1 MWKPFRLNKSIACGS
16 AIRSPSRL
24 SAASLKNL
32 KSRLS
37 CRLGFTVKCHDTL
50 AAVLSLCRSRRWVT
64 FPICINRSG
73 TGPLSDGPAEGVTE
87 PRVRRFGEMRPP
99 VDKLAVND

>member
-1 MWKPFRLNKSIACGS
+1 MWKPFRPNKSIACGS
-16 AIRSPSRL
+16 TIRSPSRL
-24 SAASLKNL
+24 SAPSLRNL

-37 CRLGFTVKCHDTL
+37 YHQGFTVECHDTP
-50 AAVLSLCRSRRWVT
+50 AAVLPLSPRWVT

-73 TGPLSDGPAEGVTE
+73 TGPMSNGPAEGVTE